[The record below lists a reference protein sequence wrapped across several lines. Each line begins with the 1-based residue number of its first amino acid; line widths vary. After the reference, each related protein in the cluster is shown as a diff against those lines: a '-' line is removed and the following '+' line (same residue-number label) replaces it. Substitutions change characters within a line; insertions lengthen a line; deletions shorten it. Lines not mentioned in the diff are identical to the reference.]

1 LDLKSKIEILFL
13 TFGTLFLAELGDKT
27 QLAVIS
33 LSVKTK
39 QPFWVFLGAALAL
52 SLISFIGAFLGDLLT
67 RYIPKNIFDKIVGIL
82 FILIGFFIV
91 VKN

>member
-52 SLISFIGAFLGDLLT
+52 SLISFIGVFLGDLLT

-82 FILIGFFIV
+82 FILIGLFIV

>member
-1 LDLKSKIEILFL
+1 MDLKSKIEILFL

-52 SLISFIGAFLGDLLT
+52 SLISFIGVFLGDLLT

-82 FILIGFFIV
+82 FILIGLFIV